1 MRAALIKIQMKE
13 VIEMA
18 NIDLTK
24 YGITGTTEIVYNPSY
39 EELYKEELDPALQGY
54 EKGQESE
61 LGAVNVMTG
70 IYTGRSPKD
79 KYIVMDANSKD
90 TVWWTSDEYKNDNHP
105 MSEEAW
111 NTVKE
116 LAKKELCNKRLFVVD
131 AFCGA
136 NADTRMA
143 VRFIVEV
150 AWQAHFV
157 ENMFIKPTAEEL
169 ENFEPDFIV
178 YNASKA
184 KVDNYKELGLNSETC
199 VAFNITSKEQVI
211 LNTWYGGEMKKGMFS
226 MMNYYLPLKGIAS
239 MHCSANTDMQGKNTA
254 IFFGLSGTGK
264 TTLSTDPKRLLIGDD
279 EHGWDDN
286 GVFNFEGGCYAKVI
300 DLDKDSEPDIYN
312 AIKRNALLENVTLD
326 ANGKIDF
333 KDKSVTENT
342 RVSYPIDHINNIV
355 RPISSA
361 PAAKDVIFLSADA
374 FGVLPPV
381 SVLTPEQTQY
391 YFLSGFTAKLA
402 GTERGIT
409 EPTPTFS
416 ACFGQAFL
424 ELHPTKYAEELVKRM
439 KMSGAKAYL
448 VNTGW
453 NGTGKRISIKDTRGI
468 IDAILNGDIANA
480 PTKKIPYFNFE
491 VPTALPGV
499 DPAILDPRD
508 TYANPADW
516 DAKAKDLAS
525 RFIKNFAKYEGNDAG
540 KALVPAGPQL

>member
-1 MRAALIKIQMKE
+1 
-13 VIEMA
+13 MA

-24 YGITGTTEIVYNPSY
+24 YGITGVTEIIHNPSY
-39 EELYKEELDPALQGY
+39 EQLFEDEMDPTLEGYDKGQLTELD
-54 EKGQESE
+54 
-61 LGAVNVMTG
+61 AVNVMTG

-79 KYIVMDANSKD
+79 KFIVMDENSKG
-90 TVWWTSDEYKNDNHP
+90 TVWWDSEEYPNDNHP
-105 MSEEAW
+105 ASEETWEAC
-111 NTVKE
+111 KKIALDE
-116 LAKKELCNKRLFVVD
+116 LSGKKLYVVD

-136 NADTRMA
+136 NEDTRMA
-143 VRFIVEV
+143 VRFIMEV

-157 ENMFIKPTAEEL
+157 TNMFIKPSAEEL
-169 ENFEPDFIV
+169 ENFEPDFMV
-178 YNASKA
+178 YTASKA
-184 KVDNYKELGLNSETC
+184 KVDNYEELGLHSETA
-199 VAFNITSKEQVI
+199 VLFNVTSREQVI

-239 MHCSANTDMQGKNTA
+239 MHCSANTDMNGENTA

-279 EHGWDDN
+279 EHGWDDK

-300 DLDKDSEPDIYN
+300 NLDKESEPDIYN
-312 AIKRNALLENVTLD
+312 AIKRNALLENVTVD
-326 ANGKIDF
+326 ADGKIDF
-333 KDKSVTENT
+333 DDKSVTENT
-342 RVSYPIDHINNIV
+342 RVSYPIDHIEKIV
-355 RPISSA
+355 RPVSTA

-381 SVLTPEQTQY
+381 SILTPEQTQY

-439 KMSGAKAYL
+439 QQSGAKAYL

-453 NGTGKRISIKDTRGI
+453 NGSGKRISIKDTRGI
-468 IDAILNGDIANA
+468 IDAILNGAINSA
-480 PTKKIPYFNFE
+480 PTKQIPIFNFE
-491 VPTALPGV
+491 VPTELEGV
-499 DPAILDPRD
+499 DTNILDPRD
-508 TYANPADW
+508 TYEDPAVW
-516 DAKAKDLAS
+516 DEKAKDLAS
-525 RFIKNFAKYEGNDAG
+525 RFNKNFVKYTTNEAG
-540 KALVPAGPQL
+540 KALVEAGPIL